1 MDAFI
6 SPSRRF
12 SSSIRVWDELLST
25 EEIKEMFEVVL
36 HAELVQL
43 TQKDLDDWLPPTVPF
58 RWLFPAPEPNSVP
71 QPPHQFIPYT
81 SHSGWKKYLDS
92 PMIRDSQTPNNSIKR
107 RVADSLPS
115 PNGSRGRRLATD
127 KPLDVSTI
135 PTDEPLDLCTHS
147 EHF

>member
-12 SSSIRVWDELLST
+12 SSSIRVWDELLYGGNKRNVRRRVTCQAGPAHPKRSGR
-25 EEIKEMFEVVL
+25 
-36 HAELVQL
+36 LV
-43 TQKDLDDWLPPTVPF
+43 TSDVPF

-92 PMIRDSQTPNNSIKR
+92 PMIRDSQTPNDSIKR